1 MKKFIVE
8 TSKSSVWKWEV
19 FAEDEDEAKANFDQ
33 GIPISKDHNSHIT
46 VKEG

>member
-19 FAEDEDEAKANFDQ
+19 FAEDEDEAKQNFDR
-33 GIPISKDHNSHIT
+33 GIPVNKENHITIT
-46 VKEG
+46 VKEV